1 MTKTAEH
8 RAAYDWFRSVAAP
21 FRLRV
26 VADAEGFPIAP
37 GRYGQVEWHAEGVVA
52 VYSQTV
58 RMLAKL
64 RAVPGIRRHQA
75 ADREFRLL
83 LTVENGRENPSLGA
97 VARLL
102 RVRTR
107 HALSERQKLVLLH
120 GRRPYA
126 RQASR

>member
-1 MTKTAEH
+1 MTQTTEQ
-8 RAAYDWFRSVAAP
+8 RAAYDWFRAVVAP
-21 FRLRV
+21 LRLRV

-52 VYSQTV
+52 IYSQTV

-64 RAVPGIRRHQA
+64 LAIPGIRRHQTG
-75 ADREFRLL
+75 DREFRLL
-83 LTVENGRENPSLGA
+83 RPVEKGHDNPSLGA

-107 HALSERQKLVLLH
+107 RILSERQKLVLLH
-120 GRRPYA
+120 GRRPCA
-126 RQASR
+126 QQGSR

>member
-1 MTKTAEH
+1 MTTTSEQ
-8 RAAYDWFRSVAAP
+8 RAAYAWFRSVVAP
-21 FRLRV
+21 LRLRV

-52 VYSQTV
+52 IYSQTV

-64 RAVPGIRRHQA
+64 LGIPGIRRHQTG
-75 ADREFRLL
+75 DREFRLL
-83 LTVENGRENPSLGA
+83 LAVEKGRENPPLGA

-120 GRRPYA
+120 GRRPFAQQGA
-126 RQASR
+126 R